1 MLQGCMLLIAPA
13 LAALLLGCSGD
24 DRPSAISDLGG
35 GPRGESTL
43 QPASPVPTPN
53 EERVHQ
59 ARLAASTARAAAEQ
73 ALRLAG
79 ELRAEEQLW
88 EEKVEPLRTN
98 DVGQKIASQPEQLRN
113 FRALIA
119 IEKVPP
125 EDLEALETRVRE
137 HQAFIET
144 FLKKPG
150 TDPTT
155 QTFSTAV
162 TAGIDKERR
171 EVEGWLKRY
180 RSARERIELL
190 VADVQN
196 APSGGPGPEDAETYR
211 REVADL
217 KTQIS
222 NPTTVPQ
229 EELKERVAALNSRQ
243 LQVLATDQD
252 VKDWYQPFLAKG
264 LYDGK
269 YITNPR
275 RIEEQGG
282 YSRYKDAMSFKAL
295 QQAGALSGDRKGW
308 EVFWKIAHGVQGY
321 YNDRPRWTES
331 QSRADDDR
339 KRVLYPLFI
348 RLAPLWRDSEELAK

>member
-43 QPASPVPTPN
+43 PPASPIPTPN

-59 ARLAASTARAAAEQ
+59 ARLAASTARSAAEQ

-98 DVGQKIASQPEQLRN
+98 EVGQKIASQPEQLRS
-113 FRALIA
+113 FRALVA
-119 IEKVPP
+119 IEKIPP
-125 EDLEALETRVRE
+125 EDLDALETRVRE
-137 HQAFIET
+137 HQAFIDS
-144 FLKKPG
+144 FLKKSPN
-150 TDPTT
+150 DPTS
-155 QTFSTAV
+155 QTFSAAV
-162 TAGIDKERR
+162 TAGVDKERR

-180 RSARERIELL
+180 RSARERIELI
-190 VADVQN
+190 VTQVQT
-196 APSGGPGPEDAETYR
+196 APPGGPGPDDLETYR

-222 NPTTVPQ
+222 GSMSVPQ

-243 LQVLATDQD
+243 LQVLATDAD

-264 LYDGK
+264 LYNGK

-275 RIEEQGG
+275 RLEEQGG
-282 YSRYKDAMSFKAL
+282 YSRYKDAMSFNAL
-295 QQAGALSGDRKGW
+295 QGAGVLRGDRKGW
-308 EVFWKIAHGVQGY
+308 EVFWKIAHGIEGY
-321 YNDRPRWTES
+321 YNDRPRWPES

-339 KRVLYPLFI
+339 KRVLYPLFV
-348 RLAPLWRDSEELAK
+348 RLAPLWRDSGDLAK